1 MSIIEIIFWSIT
13 YLILILILHNLYI
26 YFKENLTITKTKDY
40 FNIPANEYEKIN
52 TLIDNHN
59 NNNNN
64 NNNNQNNQDKNLN
77 NNQNNEDN
85 MKNELN
91 EFLEKLNMS

>member
-13 YLILILILHNLYI
+13 YLILILIIHNLYI

-52 TLIDNHN
+52 SLIENHN
-59 NNNNN
+59 NSSDTNTNTNSKEN
-64 NNNNQNNQDKNLN
+64 T
-77 NNQNNEDN
+77 EDY

-91 EFLEKLNMS
+91 EFLGKLNIS

>member
-13 YLILILILHNLYI
+13 YLILILIIHNLYI
-26 YFKENLTITKTKDY
+26 YFKENLTTTKTKDY

-52 TLIDNHN
+52 SLIENHN
-59 NNNNN
+59 NSNNNN
-64 NNNNQNNQDKNLN
+64 SNNNINT
-77 NNQNNEDN
+77 NNENTEDY

-91 EFLEKLNMS
+91 EFLGKLNIS

>member
-13 YLILILILHNLYI
+13 YLILILIIHNLYI
-26 YFKENLTITKTKDY
+26 YFKENLKITKKKDY

-52 TLIDNHN
+52 SLIENHN
-59 NNNNN
+59 NSSDTNTNTKENT
-64 NNNNQNNQDKNLN
+64 
-77 NNQNNEDN
+77 EDY

-91 EFLEKLNMS
+91 EFLEKINIF

>member
-13 YLILILILHNLYI
+13 YLILILIIHNLYI
-26 YFKENLTITKTKDY
+26 YFKENLTTTKTKDY

-52 TLIDNHN
+52 SLIENHN
-59 NNNNN
+59 NSSNNTSNNSNNNS
-64 NNNNQNNQDKNLN
+64 
-77 NNQNNEDN
+77 NENTEDY

-91 EFLEKLNMS
+91 EFLGKLNIS